1 MNSTSAANILTLS
14 QTNTSR
20 PTHVSTKVNHY
31 WSQKFIRPNYP
42 NLSDP
47 DWPVT
52 KFLSKFKIQTTCH
65 VQIKSTS
72 YSGLTIW
79 EQVLRILGSIEV
91 QTNLDIQTTKF
102 AHKKIGLM
110 NNFSLKSHNSSV
122 KNSDIQVED
131 QSYTWF
137 KANFQDFKSQI
148 WAFIELEHQTFRFQ
162 LCHFCQMCNLYKLKF
177 TTTQIFAITTKSHVY
192 FREKHE

>member
-1 MNSTSAANILTLS
+1 MYQQRSTTTGHKNS
-14 QTNTSR
+14 
-20 PTHVSTKVNHY
+20 
-31 WSQKFIRPNYP
+31 
-42 NLSDP
+42 SDP
-47 DWPVT
+47 TTQIYPTQTGPVT

-131 QSYTWF
+131 QSYT
-137 KANFQDFKSQI
+137 
-148 WAFIELEHQTFRFQ
+148 
-162 LCHFCQMCNLYKLKF
+162 
-177 TTTQIFAITTKSHVY
+177 
-192 FREKHE
+192 